1 MFGFYKLYIMMYC
14 TLVYGKKLHDLYFEE
29 LDNFSKTNNL
39 VILTDQPDY
48 FLNSKTILY
57 KRNEFSYYEK
67 LPFIL
72 SLVKEH
78 KERVVYFDVDSI
90 DLVKDK
96 NFGFDNKSAYSYK
109 IFKNTDYTDTQLR
122 TDDGLNIL
130 CDIYS
135 ELGYEMCDYL
145 HERIISIPY
154 SQKIDKMFKEIVKLQ
169 PVFEENYSK
178 GKQWKSYDFKRYSK
192 IGCGYGEGGALSI
205 ILKNNNINIL
215 PLIEKNL
222 I

>member
-1 MFGFYKLYIMMYC
+1 MMYC

>member
-1 MFGFYKLYIMMYC
+1 MVYC
-14 TLVYGKKLHDLYFEE
+14 TLVYGEELHDLHSKE
-29 LDNFSKTNNL
+29 LDKFSETHDLIVLTNL
-39 VILTDQPDY
+39 PQY
-48 FLNSKTILY
+48 FLNAETILY
-57 KRNEFSYYEK
+57 ERNEFSYYEK
-67 LPFIL
+67 LPFL
-72 SLVKEH
+72 FSLVKEH
-78 KERVVYFDVDSI
+78 KNRVVYFDVDSI

-178 GKQWKSYDFKRYSK
+178 GKKWKSYDFKRYSK